1 MTVELITGHAGSAHI
16 SSADDGWR
24 FAGTYGPGNYV
35 LDTGTQL
42 ACSVVSANLC
52 TIGAGDAIFEGRHIR
67 VSTTTNVPIDNGAQG
82 VNRNDI
88 ICLVYEFDTS
98 TEVESAYLEVV
109 KGTAGSTATDPTI
122 PSGNILEGSEKA
134 YMPLWRIPIE
144 GLSIGTPVKL
154 YGDVL
159 VTLNGMLSKVW
170 SASQIPNL
178 SAAKITS
185 GTLATAR
192 IPSLDASKIT
202 TGTLGADRIPSL
214 DAGKITSGTFAA
226 ARIPSLDASKIGS
239 GTLAD
244 ARIPGLAASK
254 ITSGA
259 FDAARIPNLA
269 ASKITSGTFS
279 ADRIPSLDAS
289 KIGTGIL
296 GTARGGTGNANGTVA
311 KLTTA
316 RTIRTNLASTSTA
329 SFDGSANVTPG
340 VTGTLQVANGGTG
353 KTTGTCLMAYPLYVN
368 ATGTTGN
375 VTLTFPSGITKET
388 VKRIDI
394 HYRDNDYTDGVA
406 TMYGASSA
414 SAITTFGNSEKATL
428 TTTVYV
434 SGTMWIKSRRVQYN
448 NGQIVNSPITSG
460 GTYAGYVGISANGVE
475 AGSTNQIYIERVIG
489 YC

>member
-24 FAGTYGPGNYV
+24 FAGTYGDGSYV
-35 LDTGTQL
+35 LDTGTRL
-42 ACSVVSANLC
+42 ACSVVSATLC
-52 TIGAGDAIFEGRHIR
+52 TIGTGDAIFEGRHIR

-88 ICLVYEFDTS
+88 ICLVYEFNTS

-144 GLSIGTPVKL
+144 GLSIGTPIKL

-170 SASQIPNL
+170 SAEQIPSI

-185 GTLATAR
+185 GTLAAAR
-192 IPSLDASKIT
+192 IPNLDAAKITTGAFAAARIPALDAAKIT
-202 TGTLGADRIPSL
+202 TGTL
-214 DAGKITSGTFAA
+214 AA

-259 FDAARIPNLA
+259 FDTARIPNLD
-269 ASKITSGTFS
+269 ASKITSGVL
-279 ADRIPSLDAS
+279 A
-289 KIGTGIL
+289 K
-296 GTARGGTGNANGTVA
+296 ARGGTGNANGTA
-311 KLTTA
+311 DSLTTA

-329 SFDGSANVTPG
+329 SFNGTANVTPG
-340 VTGTLQVANGGTG
+340 VTGTLGTANGGTG
-353 KTTGTCLMAYPLYVN
+353 KTGGDCLMAFVLYSGS
-368 ATGTTGN
+368 ATTGN
-375 VTLTFPSGITKET
+375 VTLTFPTGITKST
-388 VKRIDI
+388 LRRLDI
-394 HYRDNDYTDGVA
+394 MFWDDDYTNGCA
-406 TMYGASSA
+406 TMYGSGSSNA
-414 SAITTFGNSEKATL
+414 TYNFVNSEHATL

-434 SGTMWIKSRRVQYN
+434 SGTMWIKTRRIWYN
-448 NGQIVNSPITSG
+448 DGQLINSPITSG

-475 AGSTNQIYIERVIG
+475 AGGTNKISIYKVIG

>member
-24 FAGTYGPGNYV
+24 FAGTYGDGSYV
-35 LDTGTQL
+35 LDTGAKL
-42 ACSVVSANLC
+42 ACSVVSATLC
-52 TIGAGDAIFEGRHIR
+52 TIGTGDAIFEGRHIR

-88 ICLVYEFDTS
+88 ICLVYEFNTS

-144 GLSIGTPVKL
+144 GLSIGTPIKL

-159 VTLNGMLSKVW
+159 VTLNGLLSKVW
-170 SASQIPNL
+170 SAEQIPNI

-185 GTLATAR
+185 GTLAAAR
-192 IPSLDASKIT
+192 IPNLDAAKIT
-202 TGTLGADRIPSL
+202 T
-214 DAGKITSGTFAA
+214 GTFAA
-226 ARIPSLDASKIGS
+226 ARIPALDAAKITTGTLSADRIPGLAASKITS

-259 FDAARIPNLA
+259 FDTARIPNLP
-269 ASKITSGTFS
+269 ASKITSG
-279 ADRIPSLDAS
+279 
-289 KIGTGIL
+289 IL
-296 GTARGGTGNANGTVA
+296 AKAQGGTGNANGTA
-311 KLTTA
+311 DSLTTA

-329 SFDGSANVTPG
+329 SFNGTANVTPG
-340 VTGTLQVANGGTG
+340 VTGTLPTSNGGTG
-353 KTTGTCLMAYPLYVN
+353 KTGGECLMAFVLY
-368 ATGTTGN
+368 GGSTTGN
-375 VTLTFPSGITKET
+375 VTLTFPTGITKT
-388 VKRIDI
+388 TLRRLDI
-394 HYRDNDYTDGVA
+394 IYRDNDGTDGCA
-406 TMYGASSA
+406 TMYGNGSSN
-414 SAITTFGNSEKATL
+414 TTYNFINSEITTL

-448 NGQIVNSPITSG
+448 DGQLINSPITSG
-460 GTYAGYVGISANGVE
+460 GTYAGYVGVSSSGNE
-475 AGSTNQIYIERVIG
+475 AGGTNQIYITKVIG

>member
-24 FAGTYGPGNYV
+24 FAGTYGDGSYV
-35 LDTGTQL
+35 LDTGTKL
-42 ACSVVSANLC
+42 ACSVVSATLC
-52 TIGAGDAIFEGRHIR
+52 TIGTGDAIFEGRHIR

-170 SASQIPNL
+170 SAEQIPSI

-185 GTLATAR
+185 GTLAAAR
-192 IPSLDASKIT
+192 IPNLDAAKIT
-202 TGTLGADRIPSL
+202 T
-214 DAGKITSGTFAA
+214 GTFAA
-226 ARIPSLDASKIGS
+226 ARIPALDAAKITTGTLSADRIPGLAASKITS

-259 FDAARIPNLA
+259 FDTARIPNLP
-269 ASKITSGTFS
+269 ASKITSG
-279 ADRIPSLDAS
+279 
-289 KIGTGIL
+289 IL
-296 GTARGGTGNANGTVA
+296 AKAQGGTGNANGTA
-311 KLTTA
+311 DSLTTA

-329 SFDGSANVTPG
+329 SFNGTANVTPG
-340 VTGTLQVANGGTG
+340 VTGTLPTSNGGTG
-353 KTTGTCLMAYPLYVN
+353 KTGGECLMAYPLYGN
-368 ATGTTGN
+368 ATGATGN
-375 VTLTFPSGITKET
+375 ITLTFPTGITKNT

-394 HYRDNDYTDGVA
+394 IYRDNDYTEGCA
-406 TMYGASSA
+406 TMYGGAADSGI
-414 SAITTFGNSEKATL
+414 AIFGNSETATL

-434 SGTMWIKSRRVQYN
+434 SGMMWIKSRRVQYN
-448 NGQIVNSPITSG
+448 NGQIINSPITSG
-460 GTYAGYVGISANGVE
+460 GTYAGYVGISSSGNE
-475 AGSTNQIYIERVIG
+475 AGGTNQIYITRVIG

>member
-24 FAGTYGPGNYV
+24 FAGTYGDGSYV
-35 LDTGTQL
+35 LDTGTKL
-42 ACSVVSANLC
+42 ACSVVSATLC
-52 TIGAGDAIFEGRHIR
+52 TIGTGDAIFEGRHIR

-88 ICLVYEFDTS
+88 ICLVYEFNTS

-170 SASQIPNL
+170 SASQIPNI

-185 GTLATAR
+185 GTLAAAR
-192 IPSLDASKIT
+192 IPNIDAAKITTGTLAAARIPALDASKIT
-202 TGTLGADRIPSL
+202 TGTL
-214 DAGKITSGTFAA
+214 AA

-259 FDAARIPNLA
+259 FDTARIPNLS
-269 ASKITSGTFS
+269 ASKITSGVL
-279 ADRIPSLDAS
+279 AKAQ
-289 KIGTGIL
+289 
-296 GTARGGTGNANGTVA
+296 GGTGNANGTA
-311 KLTTA
+311 DSLTTA

-329 SFDGSANVTPG
+329 SFNGTANVTPG
-340 VTGTLQVANGGTG
+340 VTGTLGTANGGTG
-353 KTTGTCLMAYPLYVN
+353 KTGGECLMAYVLY
-368 ATGTTGN
+368 GGSTTGN
-375 VTLTFPSGITKET
+375 ITLTFPTGITKT
-388 VKRIDI
+388 TLRRLDI
-394 HYRDNDYTDGVA
+394 VYRDNDDTEGSV
-406 TMYGASSA
+406 TMYGNGSTSS
-414 SAITTFGNSEKATL
+414 TYNFLNTEHATL
-428 TTTVYV
+428 TTTSYV
-434 SGTMWIKSRRVQYN
+434 SGTMWVKSRRVQYN
-448 NGQIVNSPITSG
+448 DGQLVNSPITSG
-460 GTYAGYVGISANGVE
+460 GTYAGYVGISSSGNE
-475 AGSTNQIYIERVIG
+475 AGGTNQIYITKVIG